1 MRLWTIPGFWLDPSV
16 INSLRKCDIFQSAFG
31 HLIQDTL
38 VYVNS
43 LQSFSFS
50 HVYRQGN
57 SVADALAKKA
67 RFGSFLTVWMEFVV
81 LDICTNVLADK
92 PFLN

>member
-1 MRLWTIPGFWLDPSV
+1 M
-16 INSLRKCDIFQSAFG
+16 FQSAFG

-50 HVYRQGN
+50 HIYRQGN
-57 SVADALAKKA
+57 CVADALAKKA
-67 RFGSFLTVWMEFVV
+67 RYCSSLTVWMEFVP
-81 LDICTNVLADK
+81 LDICSLVLADK
-92 PFLN
+92 PFS